1 MSEEDEDFEL
11 QMIGDD
17 KDCESPFNVVTPGFP
32 DFVCKYVTE
41 NELNVF
47 FNFSDKSSINILQIN
62 CRSIKKNHSSIANLL
77 NMLKVPITVIAV
89 SETWLTGIASIHRTS
104 IHRNVDSSQ
113 R

>member
-17 KDCESPFNVVTPGFP
+17 KDCESTLNVDTPGFP
-32 DFVCKYVTE
+32 DSVCKYVTE

-62 CRSIKKNHSSIANLL
+62 CRSIKKTTVRLL
-77 NMLKVPITVIAV
+77 TCLICLRLP
-89 SETWLTGIASIHRTS
+89 LL
-104 IHRNVDSSQ
+104 
-113 R
+113 